1 MGRISVSLIKFPGP
15 APAGSSSEVTVAKAP
30 ATSRPGRPPPPPL
43 LVPADLKRAPWPRES
58 SSRNSAPRGSPRRP
72 PPARGGSSLPSG
84 KVRGETRTSEPP
96 LLMWELLQCCA
107 AVFTCCFSP
116 RRREVR
122 EGCEEVLGHL
132 LQAPR
137 GQGYAPPIVPCFAV
151 P

>member
-84 KVRGETRTSEPP
+84 KVSHENSVNHP
-96 LLMWELLQCCA
+96 LRCENCCVS
-107 AVFTCCFSP
+107 VFTCCFPPMQRSTRGMRGGTGTSSTSATRTRLRSSHSP
-116 RRREVR
+116 MLRST
-122 EGCEEVLGHL
+122 LK
-132 LQAPR
+132 
-137 GQGYAPPIVPCFAV
+137 
-151 P
+151 